1 MDIQQV
7 ISGLNELFQNRES
20 DKVEDYLSGHLECA
34 LKEGDA
40 GAAIT
45 IINELIGFYRDTSQ
59 YDKAE
64 AYCSRLLPFMEK
76 AGLKDTVHYGTSCI
90 NIANVYRAS
99 GRLADSMEHY
109 QKVFEIYAQVL
120 DRNDFLY
127 ASLYNNLSLLY
138 QEMGEFEQAAEALC
152 KALEVVRL
160 YPEET
165 VKLAV
170 TCSNLAACYVKTGNL
185 EGAQKA
191 SAEALSIFE
200 NGLTGDFHYSAS
212 VSVAGDIQ
220 FALGHYEQA
229 AGLYQQAMQAQKQH
243 VGLTHAYFRIVSNLQ
258 MTMEKLGKPDALKG
272 LVLSRDYYHG
282 FGHVFSQRMADCVKE
297 LTFAKVGEGSDCF
310 GWDDILSMDHD
321 FGPGFCVFVNREVY
335 AEWGEALSRTYSLLP
350 ERYRGFDQ
358 PPVVKG
364 APRNGVLVTEEF
376 FSRILE
382 LSEEE
387 CAYLM
392 ANETLP
398 EQVFLRLSDWQLRT
412 VTNGEIFDGE
422 DTSFARIYH
431 NLKKGYPAKVR
442 LRKMAQMLGECCQ
455 DGQYNYQR
463 LMRRGDLHGA
473 ILMQQ
478 SFAEKVIGFLYLLN
492 RQYAPHR
499 KWLIRGTGSFEKGG
513 EVLSLVKELLEMRPD
528 LSSYAKR
535 EAVEW
540 IGKTNGEDQ
549 VLGKIDE
556 IARGIVQLLCGEG
569 ITTSKEPYLEQHIPE
584 LLAASFLRWDS

>member
-7 ISGLNELFQNRES
+7 IGGLNELFQNRET
-20 DKVEDYLSGHLECA
+20 DKVEDYLSGHLESA

-99 GRLADSMEHY
+99 GRLEDSMAHY
-109 QKVFEIYAQVL
+109 RKVFEIYDKVL

-138 QEMGEFEQAAEALC
+138 QEMGEFEQATEALC
-152 KALEVVRL
+152 KALEIVRL
-160 YPEET
+160 YPEEK

-170 TCSNLAACYVKTGNL
+170 TCSNLAACYVRTGDL
-185 EGAQKA
+185 EEAEHA
-191 SAEALSIFE
+191 SAEAMSIFQ
-200 NGLTGDFHYSAS
+200 NGLTDDFHYSAS
-212 VSVAGDIQ
+212 VSVAADIQ
-220 FALGHYEQA
+220 YQMGNYEQA
-229 AGLYQQAMQAQKQH
+229 AEFYQQAMQAQKRH

-272 LVLSRDYYHG
+272 LVLSRDYYRE
-282 FGHVFSQRMADCVKE
+282 FGHIFPQRMADCVKE

-321 FGPGFCVFVNREVY
+321 FGPGFCVFVSRENY
-335 AEWGEALSRTYSLLP
+335 AEWGEELEKVYSLLP
-350 ERYRGFDQ
+350 QSYRGFDQ
-358 PPVVKG
+358 PPQIKG
-364 APRNGVLVTEEF
+364 APRYGVLVTEEF

-382 LSEEE
+382 LSEDE
-387 CAYLM
+387 CAYLT
-392 ANETLP
+392 AHETLP
-398 EQVFLRLSDWQLRT
+398 EETFLRLSDWQLCT

-422 DTSFARIYH
+422 NTSFIRIYQT
-431 NLKKGYPAKVR
+431 LKKGYPEKVR
-442 LRKMAQMLGECCQ
+442 LRKMAQLLGECCQ

-463 LMRRGDLHGA
+463 LMRRGDLYGA
-473 ILMQQ
+473 MLMQQ
-478 SFAEKVIGFLYLLN
+478 SFAEKVIGFLYLVN
-492 RQYAPHR
+492 RRYAPHR
-499 KWLIRGTGSFEKGG
+499 KWLIRGTEQFEKGQT
-513 EVLSLVKELLEMRPD
+513 LLKQVKELMEMKPD
-528 LSSYAKR
+528 AASYAQR
-535 EAVEW
+535 ETVEW
-540 IGKTNGEDQ
+540 IGKTNEDDQ
-549 VLGKIDE
+549 VLQTIEE
-556 IARGIVQLLCGEG
+556 IARGIVELLGSEG
-569 ITTSKEPYLEQHIPE
+569 ITTSKEPYLEKHIPE
-584 LLAASFLRWDS
+584 LLAASF